1 MATVTLGDLQATF
14 SSIEAFMG
22 SDPILARIW
31 KESIERQKNADAVKR
46 KAIIEM
52 LLKSIDDH
60 IDTLK
65 ECRMVLE
72 SIKGEQDTNVRLMG
86 LDILKEKYES
96 LERAVEG
103 YLILVDELEEVI
115 R

>member
-1 MATVTLGDLQATF
+1 MSTVTVGDLQDAF
-14 SSIEAFMG
+14 NGIEDFMS
-22 SDPILARIW
+22 SDPILNRIW
-31 KESIERQKNADAVKR
+31 MESIKRQKAEDEVKR
-46 KAIIEM
+46 KAIIE
-52 LLKSIDDH
+52 LLIKSVDDH

-86 LDILKEKYES
+86 LDILKEKYEL